1 MKLYF
6 KYLDLEQIIL
16 SEILRPRKTNMTC
29 SISPVLPNSELSD
42 IAITPHQINLSL

>member
-16 SEILRPRKTNMTC
+16 SEITQTQKDKYDMFHFTC
-29 SISPVLPNSELSD
+29 PS
-42 IAITPHQINLSL
+42 